1 MIVKQPLDFERYG
14 PPRLSV
20 ELTDI
25 CNLHCS
31 YCLRD
36 DEALYR
42 KTPNYFPLE
51 LFKRI
56 IHEAREAVGISGI
69 TFTGGEPSLHPGF
82 ADILAAAESE
92 SLRISFV
99 TNGWNFEKI
108 WPSLQR
114 VQPAISHVAFSIDGV
129 TGVEHDKW
137 RGSGS
142 FVRLVKAFARCYKA
156 QLPFAIKVGIRRDT
170 VDQFEKIAMFAARV
184 GAATLSF
191 GHILPT
197 SPGVNEQSALS
208 REERRQAEEEIASL
222 ARIFRMNIGI
232 DVGYYNINT
241 EPPCSPLAGRS
252 YNIDYLGRLTLCCN
266 LSGFRGADRQ
276 LDIAADLNTET
287 FHSAHARLQQI
298 AELQLK
304 RRREAIDAALAA
316 GLESDLNTGSP
327 CLFCLNTFGKTPWHT
342 ETQHE
347 NTKPR
352 SLPVVNTSTAIN

>member
-1 MIVKQPLDFERYG
+1 MSTQPSALERYG

-42 KTPNYFPLE
+42 KSPNYFPLE
-51 LFKRI
+51 LFKRVV
-56 IHEAREAVGISGI
+56 HEAREAVGITGVS
-69 TFTGGEPSLHPGF
+69 FTGGEPSLHPQF
-82 ADILAAAESE
+82 ADLLAAAQSQ
-92 SLRISFV
+92 SLKISFV

-108 WPSLQR
+108 WPSLLR

-129 TGVEHDKW
+129 TAADHDRW

-142 FVRLVKAFARCYKA
+142 FVRLIRAFARCYKA
-156 QLPFAIKVGIRRDT
+156 QMPFAVKVGIRRDT
-170 VDQFEKIAMFAARV
+170 IDQFEKIAIFAARV
-184 GAATLSF
+184 GAARLSF

-197 SPGVNEQSALS
+197 SARANDESALS
-208 REERRQAEEEIASL
+208 REERTQAEEEIATL

-232 DVGYYNINT
+232 DVGYYNISS

-266 LSGFRGADRQ
+266 LSGFRGADQQ

-287 FHSAHARLQQI
+287 FRSAHARLQQM
-298 AELQLK
+298 ADTQL
-304 RRREAIDAALAA
+304 RLRREAIDAALAA
-316 GLESDLNTGSP
+316 GTQPDLHTGSP
-327 CLFCLNTFGKTPWHT
+327 CLLCLTTFGKTPWRPDASG
-342 ETQHE
+342 E
-347 NTKPR
+347 NAKAR
-352 SLPVVNTSTAIN
+352 SLPVVSTSASLN